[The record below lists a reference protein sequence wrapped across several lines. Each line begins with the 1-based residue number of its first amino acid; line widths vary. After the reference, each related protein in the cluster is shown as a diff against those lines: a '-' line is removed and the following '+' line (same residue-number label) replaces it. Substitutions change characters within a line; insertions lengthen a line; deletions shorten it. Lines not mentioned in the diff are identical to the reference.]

1 MIQEFDTNVLDLV
14 KQKGFYPHEYVT
26 DFETFEEKLPSKE
39 KFPWWVKRVVIKIMN
54 MMLKFGMNL
63 KWRQWKIIITCFI
76 HKCDVLLL
84 AHTFRNFR
92 NHSLKNDGLS
102 PSRYLSAPALKW
114 YAMLNMTKFKLEH
127 ISDVDMYFFFEKDI
141 KGGVSYISKIYCQV
155 DNKFW

>member
-84 AHTFRNFR
+84 AHTFGNFR
-92 NHSLKNDGLS
+92 NHSLK
-102 PSRYLSAPALKW
+102 KW
-114 YAMLNMTKFKLEH
+114 WIKSKLLFECTSFKMVCYAKY
-127 ISDVDMYFFFEKDI
+127 D
-141 KGGVSYISKIYCQV
+141 KI
-155 DNKFW
+155 